1 MKTRALVLFA
11 HGARDA
17 RWAVPFERLQALVQQ
32 QSPDA
37 EVALAFLELMTPR
50 LPELVQGL
58 EDKGITEVTIV
69 PVFFGRGGH
78 LLRDLPEM
86 VAQLKHDHPELTMK
100 VAGAVGE
107 DDGVLNAIAK
117 YCVDSLGSQ

>member
-1 MKTRALVLFA
+1 MNTRALILFA

-17 RWAVPFERLQALVQQ
+17 RWAVPFERLQAIVQAQ
-32 QSPDA
+32 LHDVTVS
-37 EVALAFLELMTPR
+37 LAFLELMSPR
-50 LPELVQGL
+50 LPELMRTL
-58 EDKGITEVTIV
+58 EDNGHTEATIV

-86 VAQLKHDHPELTMK
+86 VEQLKRDHPELTLK

-107 DDGVLNAIAK
+107 DEAVLNAIAK
-117 YCVDSLGSQ
+117 YCMDSLAAQ

>member
-11 HGARDA
+11 HGARDP
-17 RWAVPFERLQALVQQ
+17 RWAVPFERLQGLVQQ
-32 QSPDA
+32 QSPDV
-37 EVALAFLELMTPR
+37 EVALAFLELMTPP
-50 LPELVQGL
+50 LPELVQAL

-86 VAQLKHDHPELTMK
+86 VEQLKRDHPELTMK

-117 YCVDSLGSQ
+117 YCVDSLAAQ